1 MYQVIEQTYE
11 EKVEMYRKIDKE
23 ELISMLIQAN
33 LVISSMKPVVSYV
46 DEPGRL
52 TVGENVVPL
61 TVGGYDASVIEG
73 DSVFKENSSKSGF
86 VYEGY
91 PLTGF

>member
-33 LVISSMKPVVSYV
+33 NMLSLMKPTISYT

-61 TVGGYDASVIEG
+61 TVRGCIELA
-73 DSVFKENSSKSGF
+73 FR
-86 VYEGY
+86 
-91 PLTGF
+91 L

>member
-33 LVISSMKPVVSYV
+33 LVISSLKPTVSYTE
-46 DEPGRL
+46 DLGSI
-52 TVGENVVPL
+52 TVNDNV
-61 TVGGYDASVIEG
+61 
-73 DSVFKENSSKSGF
+73 F
-86 VYEGY
+86 
-91 PLTGF
+91 

>member
-33 LVISSMKPVVSYV
+33 LVISSLKPVVSYV
-46 DEPGRL
+46 DEPKSF
-52 TVGENVVPL
+52 T
-61 TVGGYDASVIEG
+61 IG
-73 DSVFKENSSKSGF
+73 DSGL
-86 VYEGY
+86 VYE
-91 PLTGF
+91 LV

>member
-11 EKVEMYRKIDKE
+11 EKVEMYRNIDKE

-33 LVISSMKPVVSYV
+33 LVISSLKPVVSYV

-61 TVGGYDASVIEG
+61 TGGGYPDVVFEEMKRDAIF
-73 DSVFKENSSKSGF
+73 VFNGC
-86 VYEGY
+86 
-91 PLTGF
+91 